1 MKFHQFAEYLLQ
13 EVDNFSACRS
23 VMRLTHLSRSVS
35 LSGTWPVKELP
46 SSLWQKSRFRKS
58 HPSGAKALLIMLALR
73 HD

>member
-1 MKFHQFAEYLLQ
+1 MKFHQLAEYLLQ

-46 SSLWQKSRFRKS
+46 SQL
-58 HPSGAKALLIMLALR
+58 GVE
-73 HD
+73 

>member
-35 LSGTWPVKELP
+35 LSGTCP
-46 SSLWQKSRFRKS
+46 KSD
-58 HPSGAKALLIMLALR
+58 SGPKPTDSVQR
-73 HD
+73 